1 MKDSNIL
8 AEIPELKW
16 NKQCTFI
23 GALESALNYLDEDT
37 DYVELMGMS
46 GAAFR
51 IQFNSVEWS
60 TTCVDMYSRSESA
73 AFLGYYLEKYRILNR
88 DGTVSTPKENLFK
101 IIKEEIDSGRP
112 VIGLNM
118 LNTPDWGL
126 IAGYDGS
133 DLLVRDYHE
142 KYGMKKKEGY
152 VAAHRFP
159 NIIFILKKDNSKP
172 DKVEHIKKSLDFSV
186 NRFKLNKMFDKYL
199 NGFSAY
205 NAWINGLSDENR
217 FSKMD
222 EKMYR
227 NHWLVNGL
235 MYSNLYDARHC
246 AHLFLKRVSKI
257 IPADRLKEAAEYYSD
272 LDKVIWDNWIYFPLP
287 FFVKKGEKKI
297 SIPGGRYV
305 EGDDWTPEMRKYGY
319 KSLRL
324 IKKMEYRAL
333 KKLEMAVDK
342 WDESNQEFLNMKA
355 DEVSK
360 DIV

>member
-1 MKDSNIL
+1 MKENSVL
-8 AEIPELKW
+8 AEVPELKW
-16 NKQCTFI
+16 GNECTFI
-23 GALESALNYLDEDT
+23 GALESVLNFLGEDT

-51 IQFNSVEWS
+51 IQFNNVEWS
-60 TTCVDMYSRSESA
+60 TSCIDMYSRAESA

-88 DGTVSTPKENLFK
+88 DGTISTPKEKIFK
-101 IIKEEIDSGRP
+101 KIKEEIDSGRP

-118 LNTPDWGL
+118 LNTSDWGI
-126 IAGYDGS
+126 IAGYDND
-133 DLLVRDYHE
+133 DLLIRDYHE
-142 KYGMKKKEGY
+142 KFDMEKKEGY
-152 VAAHRFP
+152 VVADRFP
-159 NIIFILKKDNSKP
+159 NIVFILKKDSTKP
-172 DKVEHIKKSLDFSV
+172 DKVEYIKKSLDFSV

-222 EKMYR
+222 EKMYK

-235 MYSNLYDARHC
+235 MYSNLYDARHS
-246 AHLFLKRVSKI
+246 AHLFLKRVSKLI
-257 IPADRLKEAAEYYSD
+257 QDDGLEEAAEYYSD

-287 FFVKKGEKKI
+287 FFVKKGEKRI
-297 SIPGGRYV
+297 RIPCGRYI
-305 EGDDWTPEMRKYGY
+305 EGDEWTPEMRKYGY

-333 KKLEMAVDK
+333 KKLEKAVDD
-342 WDESNQEFLNMKA
+342 WDESSQKFLNIKV